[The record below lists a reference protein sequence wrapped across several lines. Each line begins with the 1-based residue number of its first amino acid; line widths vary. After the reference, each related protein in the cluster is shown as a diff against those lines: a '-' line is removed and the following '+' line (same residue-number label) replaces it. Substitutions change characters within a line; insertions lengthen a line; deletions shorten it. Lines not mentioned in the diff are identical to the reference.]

1 MAGRMQGKL
10 RLLFMVACSSVAGFS
25 SAGTPQQALV
35 EIATASKA
43 ATVERHL
50 PVLLRQTLQQLSPED
65 RALAEQ
71 KLLIGHTLIPEG
83 TQLIVPDDGQSL
95 LVMEKKGSDDRLVI
109 RVIHEINAGG
119 EALLELGVEHS
130 ENYTQSVFVWMRL
143 EEDEWRVAQVDVPRV
158 FERFAFDDPEF
169 AKRFRNVRNK
179 EIAGQVLGIMYSL
192 SGAVRQ
198 FSIVYVD
205 VGYPENLRV
214 LGPAEE
220 NSDADEQHAGLLQP
234 EMAVNQF
241 DREGYSFRY
250 ELESAGS
257 DGDFAIVARP
267 INRRPGARSY
277 FLDASGTMRFTEEDR
292 DPTED
297 DQPLN

>member
-10 RLLFMVACSSVAGFS
+10 MLLFMVACFSVAGFS

-43 ATVERHL
+43 ATVEKHL
-50 PVLLRQTLQQLSPED
+50 I
-65 RALAEQ
+65 A
-71 KLLIGHTLIPEG
+71 EG

-130 ENYTQSVFVWMRL
+130 ENYTQTVFVSMRL
-143 EEDEWRVAQVDVPRV
+143 EEDEWRATRVDVPRF
-158 FERFAFDDPEF
+158 FERFAFGDPEF
-169 AKRFRNVRNK
+169 AERFRNVRNK
-179 EIAGQVLGIMYSL
+179 ETEGGVFGIMHSL
-192 SGAVRQ
+192 SGAVHQ
-198 FSIVYVD
+198 FSITYPE
-205 VGYPENLRV
+205 VGYPEDLRA
-214 LGPAEE
+214 LGPADE
-220 NSDADEQHAGLLQP
+220 NSDTDEEHAGLLQP
-234 EMAVNQF
+234 EMAINRF
-241 DREGYSFRY
+241 DRDGYSFRY
-250 ELESAGS
+250 ELERAGP
-257 DGDFAIVARP
+257 DGDFAVVARP
-267 INRRPGARSY
+267 VNHKPGARSY